1 MPEAEPFYDQYAR
14 SEWERLERHKTEFA
28 VTMLALQE
36 HLPLPPASVLDIG
49 GGPGRYSIALS
60 QLGYQVTLVD
70 LSRNSLTLAAEKAAE
85 AQVEIDQIIHA
96 NVLDLGMIT
105 SSTFQAAIIMGP
117 LYHLLIHKERV
128 LAIKEA
134 LRVVEPGGIVGAAL
148 ITRFAPF
155 RQAAVEEQ
163 EWLAD
168 EHAYAMK
175 LLESGIHDQA
185 TMFANA
191 YFIHPYDVNPLMES
205 VGLQTILLLSVEGI
219 VAGHEDGVNALQG
232 SAWETWVE
240 LNYQLGQDASL
251 YGASDHLLYLG
262 QKSSDT
268 NL

>member
-36 HLPLPPASVLDIG
+36 HLPLPPASVLNIG

-60 QLGYQVTLVD
+60 QLGYQVKLVD

-96 NVLDLGMIT
+96 NVLDLGIIP
-105 SSTFQAAIIMGP
+105 SSTYQAAIIMGP
-117 LYHLLIHKERV
+117 LYHLLNHKERV
-128 LAIKEA
+128 RAVKEA
-134 LRVVEPGGIVGAAL
+134 LRVVEPGGIVGAAF
-148 ITRFAPF
+148 ITHFAPF

-163 EWLAD
+163 EWLVD
-168 EHAYAMK
+168 EHAYAMN
-175 LLESGIHDQA
+175 LLEKGIHDQT

-191 YFIHPYDVNPLMES
+191 YFIHPNDVVPLMES
-205 VGLQTILLLSVEGI
+205 VGLQTILLLGVEGI
-219 VAGHEDGVNALQG
+219 VAGHEEGVNALQG

-251 YGASDHLLYLG
+251 YGASYHLLYIG
-262 QKSSDT
+262 QKPT
-268 NL
+268 NTNQ